1 MSTNKHI
8 EKICCVAVVFALLIT
23 TLFMNGE
30 ALGLKVASKVLG
42 YETRLFD
49 KDRVHTIDIVMD
61 DWEGFLETCENEEYA
76 MCTVVIDGEA
86 FKNIGIRAKGNTS
99 LSNVSQMDSDRY
111 SFKLEFDQYDSTK
124 SYHGLD
130 KLSLNNLIQD
140 NTMMKDF
147 LVYQMMNE
155 FGVDAPL
162 CSYVYITV
170 NGEDWG
176 LYLAVEGVEDGFL
189 QRNYGND
196 SGELYKPDSL
206 SFGGGKGNG
215 KDFNMG
221 DFSAQDFD
229 MSDFSAENFENFDF
243 GNFDTSGFDPGSF
256 DPGSSAPGGMTRPSG
271 EMPSMDG
278 MPQDGEMPLPDGEM
292 TQGGGMTLPDDF
304 DMEDAFGNMG
314 GMESRDV
321 KLQYIDDD
329 PSSYSNIFDNAKTD
343 IDSGDQTRLI
353 ESLKTLSSGE
363 NIEDVVNIEE
373 VIRYFVVHN
382 FVINDDSY
390 TGSMIHNYYLYEK
403 DGLLSMIPWDYNLAF
418 GTFSGGSATDA
429 VNDPIDSPVSGDSMD
444 DRPMIAWIF
453 NNKEYTEMY
462 HQYFAEF
469 LTTCFESGYF
479 TELVDS
485 TTELIAPYVEKDPG
499 KFCTY
504 DEFVKG
510 AKAIKEFCLLRAG
523 SVEGQLE
530 GTIPSSS
537 EAQATDNSSFI
548 DASAISLSDM
558 GDMGNTMGG
567 GRGNGFGG
575 TFGESP
581 DRNNSVDASNG
592 ANRNTPPAQTTPSA
606 QTNNTDNNVIPLFA
620 ASVILLGAGIFVVS
634 RFKR

>member
-1 MSTNKHI
+1 MSTHKHI

-23 TLFMNGE
+23 ALFMNGE
-30 ALGLKVASKVLG
+30 ALGLKVASKAMA
-42 YETRLFD
+42 YEARLFD
-49 KDRVHTIDIVMD
+49 INKVHTIDIVMN
-61 DWEGFLETCENEEYA
+61 DWEGFLETCENEEYV

-99 LSNVSQMDSDRY
+99 LSNVSQLDSDRY
-111 SFKLEFDQYDSTK
+111 SFKLEFDRYDSTK

-189 QRNYGND
+189 QRNFGND

-206 SFGGGKGNG
+206 SFGGGRGNG
-215 KDFNMG
+215 KDFDIG
-221 DFSAQDFD
+221 DFSG
-229 MSDFSAENFENFDF
+229 MPSDDSI
-243 GNFDTSGFDPGSF
+243 
-256 DPGSSAPGGMTRPSG
+256 SSMG
-271 EMPSMDG
+271 EMP
-278 MPQDGEMPLPDGEM
+278 
-292 TQGGGMTLPDDF
+292 QGGGMTPP
-304 DMEDAFGNMG
+304 FGEMPQGGMNTMGEMDTMG
-314 GMESRDV
+314 GMGSSDV

-329 PSSYSNIFDNAKTD
+329 PSNYSNIFDNAKTD

-363 NIEDVVNIEE
+363 NIEDVVSIED

-382 FVINDDSY
+382 FVVNGDSY

-403 DGLLSMIPWDYNLAF
+403 NGLLSMIPWDYNLAF

-429 VNDPIDSPVSGDSMD
+429 VNDPIDSPVSGGSME

-453 NNKEYTEMY
+453 NDEEYTEMY

-479 TELVDS
+479 AELVDS

-510 AKAIKEFCLLRAG
+510 VATIKEFCLLRAE
-523 SVEGQLE
+523 SVDGQLK
-530 GTIPSSS
+530 GTIPSTS
-537 EAQATDNSSFI
+537 EAQASDRSTLV
-548 DASAISLSDM
+548 DASTISLSDM

-567 GRGNGFGG
+567 GGKGNGFGG
-575 TFGESP
+575 GFENNTDRNNGSGGNFGEFSER
-581 DRNNSVDASNG
+581 DNSVDAFNG
-592 ANRNTPPAQTTPSA
+592 MNGNNPPSQNTPSV
-606 QTNNTDNNVIPLFA
+606 QTNTAGNNIIPLFA
-620 ASVILLGAGIFVVS
+620 ASVILLFVGLFAVT